1 MPENR
6 PQRSRQRFVVRFD
19 PSGLR
24 CSCPEGM
31 TVLGAAQKAGVTIP
45 SVCGGAGLCG
55 KCKIKVTQGV
65 TPITDVEREW
75 LTPRELRE
83 GIRLACQT
91 RIIGEAV
98 VQVVA
103 PAEEGQVLETG
114 IHRQVYV
121 RPAVRKRYVE
131 LPRPTL
137 EGNPF
142 DWEDLCA
149 QVADC
154 KDSRPYDVNIWGVLP
169 SRLRKWD
176 FRGTAVTL
184 NGRLL
189 DFERGNTR
197 ACLYGV
203 AVDLGTTTV
212 VGKLIDLVDGSVQAV
227 ASSANPQR
235 IYGED
240 VVSRVQHASKGKR
253 ERRELQKAA
262 VHAINGIVERLLAE
276 ARVPRRFVYELVVD
290 GNTVMNHLLIG
301 ADPTYMAE
309 YPYVPVFRGPI
320 DHGARQLGIR
330 IHRNGRVHVLP
341 AIGRFVGGDT
351 TGVLLATD
359 LCQRDT
365 LHLAVDIGTNG
376 EMVLGHKGWAVAC
389 STAAGP
395 AFEGANIRHG
405 MRAEKGAI
413 DSVWVEDGRLRM
425 HVIGEVEARGICG
438 SAVIDVV
445 AELLRLGIVQET
457 GRMLPPDQLSREIP
471 PELRERVRTGDD
483 GVFFVLT
490 ERGGEP
496 EVVFTQRDV
505 REVQLAKGAIATG
518 IEMLL
523 SEAGKDLS
531 DVDRVLVAGGFGNY
545 MKPENALR
553 IGLLPQMPREKV
565 HYVGNAALTG
575 AEMALISVE
584 ARREARRIAERVRYI
599 EIAARP
605 EFQERFAENM
615 LFPSGDA
622 A

>member
-1 MPENR
+1 MPET
-6 PQRSRQRFVVRFD
+6 RSRQRFVVRFD

-31 TVLGAAQKAGVTIP
+31 TILGAAQKAGVTIP
-45 SVCGGAGLCG
+45 SICGGAGLCG
-55 KCKIKVTQGV
+55 KCKVKVTHGV
-65 TPITDVEREW
+65 TPVTDVEREW
-75 LTPRELRE
+75 LTPREIRE
-83 GIRLACQT
+83 GIRLACQAK
-91 RIIGEAV
+91 IAGEAAI
-98 VQVVA
+98 QVVA
-103 PAEEGQVLETG
+103 EAEEGQVLETG

-121 RPAVRKRYVE
+121 RPAVRKRYLKLRE
-131 LPRPTL
+131 PTL

-142 DWEDLCA
+142 DWDDLCA
-149 QVADC
+149 QVGDC
-154 KDSRPYDVNIWGVLP
+154 KDPRPYDVRIWATLP
-169 SRLRKWD
+169 SRLRKWN

-197 ACLYGV
+197 TRLFGV

-212 VGKLIDLVDGSVQAV
+212 VGKLIDLIDGSVQAV
-227 ASSANPQR
+227 ASTANPQR

-262 VHAINGIVERLLAE
+262 VQAINSVVERVLAE
-276 ARVPRRFVYELVVD
+276 ARVSRRFVYEVVVD
-290 GNTVMNHLLIG
+290 GNTVMNHLLVG

-320 DHGARQLGIR
+320 DHPARDLGLR
-330 IHRNGRVHVLP
+330 IHRSGRVHILP

-359 LCQRDT
+359 LCQRT
-365 LHLAVDIGTNG
+365 SLHLAVDIGTNG

-413 DSVWVEDGRLRM
+413 DSVWVENGQLRT

-438 SAVIDVV
+438 SAVIDIV
-445 AELLRLGIVQET
+445 AELLRAGILQET
-457 GRMLPPDQLSREIP
+457 GRMLPPDQLP
-471 PELRERVRTGDD
+471 DDVPEDLRRRVRTGDQ

-490 ERGGEP
+490 ENQGEP
-496 EVVFTQRDV
+496 EVMFTQRDV

-523 SEAGKDLS
+523 SEAGKGLD
-531 DVDRVLVAGGFGNY
+531 DVEKVLVAGGFGNY

-553 IGLLPQMPREKV
+553 IGLLPQMPKEKV

-584 ARREARRIAERVRYI
+584 ARREARRIAQSVRYI
-599 EIAARP
+599 EIAAKP

-615 LFPSGDA
+615 LFPADDLA
-622 A
+622 